1 MANTHIL
8 VKRSSTTAIPTSS
21 SLQSGELAYSY
32 SSNTAFIGNSDGVG
46 VLKIGGQAYTSA
58 IDAATNANTGS
69 TIVKRDVNGQF
80 SGNLIGN
87 ATSASSLISPQNFSI
102 SSGDISSPTASFSGN
117 NAVVLN
123 ATLSVVPGLANN
135 SVGSATAIPVITY
148 GANGRILGVTTAAI
162 SSTITVSGN
171 TGSDTLTTGSTL
183 TVQGGST
190 GITTAVTGSAGAPV
204 ISINT
209 DNTVVRSNTSSVG
222 PQVINTDLSLP
233 TTNVSVGGTLSVTNL
248 NISGNVIQ
256 YNSTSTLNVADPI
269 IYLAANNSGNSVD
282 IGLAGHFVGA
292 GSSGFSHY
300 QHTGFVRD
308 FNDNK
313 WKLFSNV
320 SAEPTTTVTFD
331 ATTLYDVIKTG
342 GLDASGGAISNVST
356 ISASS
361 LALTTALPVSS
372 GGTGVATLPSGQ
384 VLLGFGTGNVSAL
397 SNVSAVSST
406 VASNQTVNTLN
417 SDVYGRVT
425 SYTTQAISGLTVSQG
440 GTGASTFNLGSIL
453 VGNGTGAVSVLA
465 NTGTAGTY
473 GSASYLPVITTDA
486 YGRVSNV
493 ANTQV
498 ILDLT
503 STSVTNTLPFI
514 RGGTG
519 STSYT
524 TGQMLIAG
532 STGFLSLANSTYTA
546 TGSGATN
553 STVTSLTVDAYGR
566 VTAATYSAISGL
578 TVSQGGTGISTA
590 TTNGI
595 TFGNGTGAFGVTAAA
610 GTSDQTWSNQILTVT
625 NAGVPTW
632 SNSLDGGVF

>member
-473 GSASYLPVITTDA
+473 GSASYHPVITTDA

>member
-256 YNSTSTLNVADPI
+256 YNSTSTLNVGDPI

-282 IGLAGHFVGA
+282 IGLAGRFVGA

-320 SAEPTTTVTFD
+320 SAEPTTTITFD

-473 GSASYLPVITTDA
+473 GSASYHPVITTDA

>member
-356 ISASS
+356 ISVSS

>member
-123 ATLSVVPGLANN
+123 ATLNVVPGLANN

-256 YNSTSTLNVADPI
+256 YNSISTLNVADPI

-473 GSASYLPVITTDA
+473 GSASYHPVITTDA

>member
-256 YNSTSTLNVADPI
+256 YNSTSTLNVGDPI

-320 SAEPTTTVTFD
+320 SAEPTTTITFD

-473 GSASYLPVITTDA
+473 GSASYHPVITTDA